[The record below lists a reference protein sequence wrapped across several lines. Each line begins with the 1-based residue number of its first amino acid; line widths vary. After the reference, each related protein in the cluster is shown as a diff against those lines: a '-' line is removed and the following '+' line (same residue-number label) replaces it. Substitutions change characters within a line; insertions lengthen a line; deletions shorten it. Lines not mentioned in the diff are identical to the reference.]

1 MFVREI
7 MTHYITLKIDIE
19 DIPIR
24 IIELAHNLSK
34 KYPKLSRDEVLSEI
48 VGEILSHMDTVKVR
62 N

>member
-1 MFVREI
+1 